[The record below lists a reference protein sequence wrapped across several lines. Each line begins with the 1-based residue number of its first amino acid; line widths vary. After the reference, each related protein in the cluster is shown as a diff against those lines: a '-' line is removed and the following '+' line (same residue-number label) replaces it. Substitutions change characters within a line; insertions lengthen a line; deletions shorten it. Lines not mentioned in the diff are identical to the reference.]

1 MLAQAPRDSIK
12 NAKKIVVKVGT
23 SSLTHASGKLN
34 LNQIDSLA
42 REIADIHHSGIEII
56 LVSSGAI
63 AAGLGKLGLRKS
75 DISLSDKQ
83 AMAAIGQNIL
93 MHMYRK
99 MFSEY
104 GIEIGQ
110 ILLTKE
116 DFDSPE
122 RSALCKGTLDALF
135 RYEVLPIINEN
146 DAVAVAEIKV
156 GDNDTLSALVCN
168 IIGADLLII
177 LSDIDGLYEDDPKE
191 NPQARLI
198 HQVTTLDEAVR
209 ALAKDTDND
218 MATGGMG
225 TKISAIEIAMKTRTK
240 TVIANGREK
249 HILRDILSGKIVGT
263 YFDL

>member
-1 MLAQAPRDSIK
+1 MQTQRESILT
-12 NAKKIVVKVGT
+12 AKKIVVKVGT

-34 LNQIDSLA
+34 LEQIDALA
-42 REIADIHHSGIEII
+42 REIADIHHRGIEII

-116 DFDSPE
+116 DFDSPH
-122 RSALCKGTLDALF
+122 RSALCKGTLEALF
-135 RYEVLPIINEN
+135 RYDVLPIINEN
-146 DAVAVAEIKV
+146 DAVAVEEIKV
-156 GDNDTLSALVCN
+156 GDNDTLSALVSN
-168 IIGADLLII
+168 IISADLLII
-177 LSDIDGLYEDDPKE
+177 LSDIDGLYEDDPRK
-191 NPQARLI
+191 NSQAKLI
-198 HQVTTLDEAVR
+198 HHVTELSEAVR
-209 ALAKDTDND
+209 ALARDTDNE

-225 TKISAIEIAMKTRTK
+225 TKISAIEIAMKSHTK
-240 TVIANGREK
+240 TVIANGKKK
-249 HILRDILSGKIVGT
+249 HILRDILSGSIVGT